1 MEVWKKSNKNFVF
14 WFSLM
19 KSVLI
24 KPIKLRKEK
33 YIIYSSC
40 NKKAPGSEMEL
51 NLLFKEINRL
61 RKWWSQGKIPPFI
74 FFVVVVVVYVCS
86 LKSYVV
92 LGVITWLL
100 FSFWLLIWNELQ
112 SRYGVHS
119 CDPDLEA
126 EKHRLLFWILRNS
139 GHINLSSG
147 IVAHAFN
154 HRRQR

>member
-51 NLLFKEINRL
+51 NPLFKEINRL

-74 FFVVVVVVYVCS
+74 VFFFCLRLQ
-86 LKSYVV
+86 LKELCRVGCYYMIIVFILTFNLEWTTIQIWSAQLWSRSWGWKKQAFV
-92 LGVITWLL
+92 L
-100 FSFWLLIWNELQ
+100 
-112 SRYGVHS
+112 
-119 CDPDLEA
+119 DLE
-126 EKHRLLFWILRNS
+126 E
-139 GHINLSSG
+139 
-147 IVAHAFN
+147 
-154 HRRQR
+154 